1 MALKDKNK
9 TDKETQ
15 AESENGLG
23 LGDVQK
29 SEIQTLGREGR
40 ETPQASHSAQCQAL
54 METTGSIYKVPTERS
69 AEDS

>member
-1 MALKDKNK
+1 MVLMTLREKNK

-23 LGDVQK
+23 LRGVQM

-40 ETPQASHSAQCQAL
+40 ENPQASHSAQ
-54 METTGSIYKVPTERS
+54 G
-69 AEDS
+69 

>member
-1 MALKDKNK
+1 MILMTLRDKNK

-23 LGDVQK
+23 LGGVQM

-40 ETPQASHSAQCQAL
+40 ETPQASHSAQ
-54 METTGSIYKVPTERS
+54 G
-69 AEDS
+69 